1 MRSLETGKLRWRF
14 YTGLTE
20 PSPVIRDG
28 VAYFGATNGN
38 VYALDLDT
46 HRPRWVFH
54 GGVKITSSPALVGN
68 RLYFGDYAGRV
79 FALDSRNGRVIWR
92 GSAGGRVYGTVAVA
106 GGRVFAPSVF
116 SGLSA
121 LSAKQRPPPLAHLG
135 GLVRLL
141 VARRL

>member
-1 MRSLETGKLRWRF
+1 M
-14 YTGLTE
+14 
-20 PSPVIRDG
+20 
-28 VAYFGATNGN
+28 
-38 VYALDLDT
+38 
-46 HRPRWVFH
+46 
-54 GGVKITSSPALVGN
+54 KITSSPALVGK

-121 LSAKQRPPPLAHLG
+121 LSAKNGRLLLAHLG